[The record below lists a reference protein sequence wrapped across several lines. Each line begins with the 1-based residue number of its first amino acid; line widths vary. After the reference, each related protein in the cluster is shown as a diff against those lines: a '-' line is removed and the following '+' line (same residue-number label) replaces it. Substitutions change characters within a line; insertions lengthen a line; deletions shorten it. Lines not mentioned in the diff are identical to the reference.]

1 MSDISDKEQTRKK
14 PRIKKTLEQQL
25 ASAQMRLNRLQH
37 KSKKESK
44 QIETRQKIILG
55 AEVAKALDCDVF
67 TVDKDLVLGML
78 LEIPHLHP
86 DDKEKLIELIDS
98 FDGSPVGK
106 CFLFRDYK
114 GEYRQNLIKL
124 LSFENNDALRNIDIW
139 DSQASMY
146 LRILRRLGI
155 LRL

>member
-67 TVDKDLVLGML
+67 TVDKELVLGML

-86 DDKEKLIELIDS
+86 DDKKRFKKNGLL
-98 FDGSPVGK
+98 
-106 CFLFRDYK
+106 FL
-114 GEYRQNLIKL
+114 
-124 LSFENNDALRNIDIW
+124 
-139 DSQASMY
+139 ASMKG
-146 LRILRRLGI
+146 RKT
-155 LRL
+155 